1 MRKIMLVL
9 SLFASFLFLISCSSL
24 YVPATARLL
33 PENIKKIYVKPF
45 LNGIKLI
52 AGSTNLASIG
62 IEVIFTKI
70 VEREIIRDG
79 RLSLVNTEEEA
90 DIVLVAVIEGYILQ
104 PITYCKRNAAIDK
117 LDKLSADQ
125 FKMLIKANV
134 SLIDKS
140 KGVILWNEPNMRDMH
155 IYRDINKEDQQFLE
169 FNDGIT
175 ESKARK
181 TIFAKLSR
189 RIIRQALK

>member
-1 MRKIMLVL
+1 MRKIMLLL

-104 PITYCKRNAAIDK
+104 PITYCKINAAI
-117 LDKLSADQ
+117 DKLSADQ

-155 IYRDINKEDQQFLE
+155 IYRDINKDSKFLK